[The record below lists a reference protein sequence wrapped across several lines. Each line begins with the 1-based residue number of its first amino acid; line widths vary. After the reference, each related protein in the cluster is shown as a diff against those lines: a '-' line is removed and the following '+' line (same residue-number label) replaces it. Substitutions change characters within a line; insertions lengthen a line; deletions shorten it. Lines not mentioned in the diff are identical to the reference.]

1 MAKRNLS
8 SVRYPLFFAG
18 IFLIELGGLLFHFL
32 KIPIVDVAVFAALG
46 FLIYFLSI
54 AVPWS

>member
-8 SVRYPLFFAG
+8 SVRYTLFFAG

-46 FLIYFLSI
+46 FVIYFLSI
-54 AVPWS
+54 AVPRS